1 LLVLEKFLEK
11 MLRLI
16 NKKFIFASLI
26 ITLVLIFIINVFVS
40 ETYKGTEKAIVKT
53 KKENSE
59 KIIGV
64 RIHQQN
70 KRGEKF
76 LIVAETLHESE
87 NEANKVI
94 LENSITTIDKNG
106 ILTKI
111 IAGHAIVSNNY
122 EEFNFSNKVK
132 IIKKARNFVLE
143 TKTLV
148 GTLKKG
154 NFSTDNKV
162 KIISGNTKING
173 NGLDLRKN
181 GEYIRIRGRA
191 VLTMLL
197 SKKNET

>member
-1 LLVLEKFLEK
+1 
-11 MLRLI
+11 MLKLI

-26 ITLVLIFIINVFVS
+26 ITLVLIFIINIFIS
-40 ETYKGTEKAIVKT
+40 EVYKNNNNTIIKT
-53 KKENSE
+53 KKEDLE
-59 KIIGV
+59 KISGV
-64 RIHQQN
+64 RIHQKN

-76 LIVAETLHESE
+76 LIVAETLQESKTE
-87 NEANKVI
+87 SNKVI
-94 LENSITTIDKNG
+94 LENSLTTIDKNG

-111 IAGHAIVSNNY
+111 VAGHAIVSNNY
-122 EEFNFSNKVK
+122 ENFDFSNKVR

-154 NFSTDNKV
+154 NFSTVDKV

-181 GEYIRIRGRA
+181 GEYIKIKGKA

-197 SKKNET
+197 SRKNEI

>member
-1 LLVLEKFLEK
+1 

-26 ITLVLIFIINVFVS
+26 ITLVLIFIINIFIS
-40 ETYKGTEKAIVKT
+40 EVYKNNNNTIVKT
-53 KKENSE
+53 KKEDSE
-59 KIIGV
+59 KISGV
-64 RIHQQN
+64 RIHQKN
-70 KRGEKF
+70 KKGEKF
-76 LIVAETLHESE
+76 LIVAETLQESKTE
-87 NEANKVI
+87 SNKVI
-94 LENSITTIDKNG
+94 LENSLTTIDKNG

-111 IAGHAIVSNNY
+111 VAGHAIVSNNY
-122 EEFNFSNKVK
+122 ENFDFSNKVR

-154 NFSTDNKV
+154 NFSTVDKV

-181 GEYIRIRGRA
+181 GEYIRIKGKA

-197 SKKNET
+197 SRKNET

>member
-1 LLVLEKFLEK
+1 MF
-11 MLRLI
+11 RLI

-26 ITLVLIFIINVFVS
+26 MTLVLIFMINIFISEVFK
-40 ETYKGTEKAIVKT
+40 TTDKAIVKT
-53 KKENSE
+53 KKENSD
-59 KIIGV
+59 KISGV
-64 RIHQQN
+64 RIHQKS

-76 LIVAETLHESE
+76 LIVAETLKESKT
-87 NEANKVI
+87 EANKVI
-94 LENSITTIDKNG
+94 LENSLTTIDKNG

-111 IAGHAIVSNNY
+111 VAGHAIVSNNY
-122 EEFNFSNKVK
+122 ENFNFSEKVK
-132 IIKKARNFVLE
+132 IIKKSRNFVLE

-154 NFSTDNKV
+154 NFSTVDKV

-181 GEYIRIRGRA
+181 GEYIRIKGKA

-197 SKKNET
+197 SSKNET

>member
-1 LLVLEKFLEK
+1 
-11 MLRLI
+11 MLKLI

-26 ITLVLIFIINVFVS
+26 ITLVLIFIINIFIS
-40 ETYKGTEKAIVKT
+40 EVYKNNNNAIIKT
-53 KKENSE
+53 KKEDSE
-59 KIIGV
+59 KISGV
-64 RIHQQN
+64 RIHQKN
-70 KRGEKF
+70 KRGEKI
-76 LIVAETLHESE
+76 LIVAETLQESKT
-87 NEANKVI
+87 EANKVI
-94 LENSITTIDKNG
+94 LENSLTTIDKNG

-111 IAGHAIVSNNY
+111 VAGHAIVSNNY
-122 EEFNFSNKVK
+122 ENFDFSNKVR

-154 NFSTDNKV
+154 NFSTVDKV

-181 GEYIRIRGRA
+181 GEYIKIKGKA

-197 SKKNET
+197 SRKNET

>member
-1 LLVLEKFLEK
+1 
-11 MLRLI
+11 MLKLI

-26 ITLVLIFIINVFVS
+26 ITLVLIFIINIFIS
-40 ETYKGTEKAIVKT
+40 EVYKNNNNAIIKT
-53 KKENSE
+53 KKEDSE
-59 KIIGV
+59 KISGV
-64 RIHQQN
+64 RIHQKN
-70 KRGEKF
+70 KKGEKF
-76 LIVAETLHESE
+76 LIVAETLQESKTE
-87 NEANKVI
+87 SNKVI
-94 LENSITTIDKNG
+94 LENSLTTIDKNG

-111 IAGHAIVSNNY
+111 VAGHAIVSNNY
-122 EEFNFSNKVK
+122 ENFDFSNKVR

-154 NFSTDNKV
+154 NFSTVDKV

-181 GEYIRIRGRA
+181 GEYIKIKGKA

-197 SKKNET
+197 SRKNET

>member
-1 LLVLEKFLEK
+1 
-11 MLRLI
+11 MLKLI

-26 ITLVLIFIINVFVS
+26 ITLVLIFIINIFVS
-40 ETYKGTEKAIVKT
+40 EVYKNNNNTIIKT
-53 KKENSE
+53 KKEDSE
-59 KIIGV
+59 KISGV

-76 LIVAETLHESE
+76 LIVAETLQESKT
-87 NEANKVI
+87 EANKVI
-94 LENSITTIDKNG
+94 LENSLTTIDKNG

-111 IAGHAIVSNNY
+111 VAGHAIVSNNY
-122 EEFNFSNKVK
+122 ENFDFSDKVK

-154 NFSTDNKV
+154 NFSTVDKV

-181 GEYIRIRGRA
+181 GEYIKIKGKA

-197 SKKNET
+197 SRKNET

>member
-1 LLVLEKFLEK
+1 MF
-11 MLRLI
+11 RLI

-26 ITLVLIFIINVFVS
+26 MALVLIFIINIFVS
-40 ETYKGTEKAIVKT
+40 EAFKKTDNAIVKT
-53 KKENSE
+53 KKENSD
-59 KIIGV
+59 KISGV
-64 RIHQQN
+64 RIHQKS

-76 LIVAETLHESE
+76 LIVAETLKESKT
-87 NEANKVI
+87 EANKVI
-94 LENSITTIDKNG
+94 LENSLTTIDKNG

-111 IAGHAIVSNNY
+111 VAGYAIVSNNY
-122 EEFNFSNKVK
+122 ENFNFSEKVK
-132 IIKKARNFVLE
+132 IIKKSRNFVLE

-154 NFSTDNKV
+154 NFSTVDKV

-181 GEYIRIRGRA
+181 GEYIRIKGKA

-197 SKKNET
+197 SRKNET

>member
-1 LLVLEKFLEK
+1 
-11 MLRLI
+11 MLKLI

-26 ITLVLIFIINVFVS
+26 ITLVLIFIINIFIS
-40 ETYKGTEKAIVKT
+40 EVYKNNNNAIIKT
-53 KKENSE
+53 KKEDSE
-59 KIIGV
+59 KISRV
-64 RIHQQN
+64 QIHQKN

-76 LIVAETLHESE
+76 LIVAETLQESKTE
-87 NEANKVI
+87 SNKVI
-94 LENSITTIDKNG
+94 LENSLTTIDKNG
-106 ILTKI
+106 ILTEI

-122 EEFNFSNKVK
+122 ENFDFSNKVR

-154 NFSTDNKV
+154 NFSTVDKV

-181 GEYIRIRGRA
+181 GEYIKIKGKA

-197 SKKNET
+197 SRKNET

>member
-1 LLVLEKFLEK
+1 MF
-11 MLRLI
+11 RLI

-26 ITLVLIFIINVFVS
+26 MTLVLIFIVNIFVS
-40 ETYKGTEKAIVKT
+40 EVFKTTDKAIVKT
-53 KKENSE
+53 KKENSD
-59 KIIGV
+59 KISGV
-64 RIHQQN
+64 RIHQKS

-76 LIVAETLHESE
+76 LIVAETLKESKT
-87 NEANKVI
+87 EANKVI
-94 LENSITTIDKNG
+94 LENSLTTIDKNG

-111 IAGHAIVSNNY
+111 VAGHAIVSNNY
-122 EEFNFSNKVK
+122 ENFNFSEKVK
-132 IIKKARNFVLE
+132 IIKKSRNFVLE

-154 NFSTDNKV
+154 NFSTVDKV

-181 GEYIRIRGRA
+181 GEYIRIKGKA

-197 SKKNET
+197 SRKNET

>member
-1 LLVLEKFLEK
+1 LIILEKFLER
-11 MLRLI
+11 MLKLI

-26 ITLVLIFIINVFVS
+26 ITLVLIFMINIFISEVFK
-40 ETYKGTEKAIVKT
+40 TTDKAIVKT
-53 KKENSE
+53 KKENSDE
-59 KIIGV
+59 ISGV
-64 RIHQQN
+64 RIHQKS

-76 LIVAETLHESE
+76 LIVAETLKESKT
-87 NEANKVI
+87 EANKVI
-94 LENSITTIDKNG
+94 LENSLTTIDKNG

-111 IAGHAIVSNNY
+111 VAGHAIVSNNY
-122 EEFNFSNKVK
+122 ENFNFSEKVK
-132 IIKKARNFVLE
+132 IIKKSRNFVLE

-154 NFSTDNKV
+154 NFSTVDKV

-181 GEYIRIRGRA
+181 GEYIRIKGKA

-197 SKKNET
+197 SRKNET

>member
-1 LLVLEKFLEK
+1 

-26 ITLVLIFIINVFVS
+26 ITLVFIFIINIFVS
-40 ETYKGTEKAIVKT
+40 EVYNEVYKEVEKAPVKT

-64 RIHQQN
+64 KIHQQN

-76 LIVAETLHESE
+76 LIVAETLHESK

-94 LENSITTIDKNG
+94 LENSLTTIDKNG
-106 ILTKI
+106 TLTKI
-111 IAGHAIVSNNY
+111 LAGHAIISNNY

-132 IIKKARNFVLE
+132 IIKRARNFILE

-154 NFSTDNKV
+154 NFSTVDKV

-181 GEYIRIRGRA
+181 GEYIRIKGK
-191 VLTMLL
+191 VFLTILL
-197 SKKNET
+197 SRKNET

>member
-1 LLVLEKFLEK
+1 MFRV
-11 MLRLI
+11 I

-26 ITLVLIFIINVFVS
+26 MTIVLIFIINIFLSEVFK
-40 ETYKGTEKAIVKT
+40 TTDKAIVKA

-59 KIIGV
+59 KISGV
-64 RIHQQN
+64 RIHQKS

-76 LIVAETLHESE
+76 LIVAETLKESKT
-87 NEANKVI
+87 EANKVI
-94 LENSITTIDKNG
+94 LENSLTTIDKNG

-111 IAGHAIVSNNY
+111 VAGHAIVSNNY
-122 EEFNFSNKVK
+122 ENFNFSNKVK
-132 IIKKARNFVLE
+132 IIKKTRNFILE

-154 NFSTDNKV
+154 NFSTIDKV
-162 KIISGNTKING
+162 KIISGNTRING

-181 GEYIRIRGRA
+181 GEYIRIKGKA

>member
-1 LLVLEKFLEK
+1 MF
-11 MLRLI
+11 RLI

-26 ITLVLIFIINVFVS
+26 MTLVLIFIINIFVS
-40 ETYKGTEKAIVKT
+40 EVFKTTDKAIVKT
-53 KKENSE
+53 KKENSD
-59 KIIGV
+59 KISGV
-64 RIHQQN
+64 RIHQKS

-76 LIVAETLHESE
+76 LIVAETLKESKT
-87 NEANKVI
+87 EANKVI
-94 LENSITTIDKNG
+94 LENSLTTIDKNG

-111 IAGHAIVSNNY
+111 VAGRAIVSNNY
-122 EEFNFSNKVK
+122 ENFNFSEKVK
-132 IIKKARNFVLE
+132 IIKKSRNFVLE

-154 NFSTDNKV
+154 NFSTVDKV

-181 GEYIRIRGRA
+181 GEYIRIKGKA

-197 SKKNET
+197 SRKNET

>member
-1 LLVLEKFLEK
+1 
-11 MLRLI
+11 MLKLI

-26 ITLVLIFIINVFVS
+26 ITLVLIFIINIFIS
-40 ETYKGTEKAIVKT
+40 EVYKNNNNTIVKT
-53 KKENSE
+53 KKEDSE
-59 KIIGV
+59 KISGV
-64 RIHQQN
+64 RIHQKN

-76 LIVAETLHESE
+76 LIVAETLQESKTE
-87 NEANKVI
+87 SNKVI
-94 LENSITTIDKNG
+94 LENSLTTIDKNG

-111 IAGHAIVSNNY
+111 VAGHAIVSNNY
-122 EEFNFSNKVK
+122 ENFDFSNKVK

-154 NFSTDNKV
+154 NFSTVDKV

-181 GEYIRIRGRA
+181 GEYIKIKGKA

-197 SKKNET
+197 SRKNET

>member
-1 LLVLEKFLEK
+1 
-11 MLRLI
+11 MLKLI

-26 ITLVLIFIINVFVS
+26 ITLVLIFIINIFVS
-40 ETYKGTEKAIVKT
+40 EVYKNDNNAIIKT
-53 KKENSE
+53 NKEDSE
-59 KIIGV
+59 KISGV
-64 RIHQQN
+64 RIHQKN
-70 KRGEKF
+70 KRGEKI
-76 LIVAETLHESE
+76 LIVAETLQESKT
-87 NEANKVI
+87 EANKVI
-94 LENSITTIDKNG
+94 LENSLTTIDKNG

-111 IAGHAIVSNNY
+111 VAGHAIVSNNY
-122 EEFNFSNKVK
+122 ENFDFSNKVR

-154 NFSTDNKV
+154 NFSTVDKV

-181 GEYIRIRGRA
+181 GEYIKIKGKA

-197 SKKNET
+197 SRKNET

>member
-1 LLVLEKFLEK
+1 MF
-11 MLRLI
+11 RLI

-26 ITLVLIFIINVFVS
+26 MTIVLIFIINIFLSEVFK
-40 ETYKGTEKAIVKT
+40 TTDNAIVKT

-59 KIIGV
+59 KISGV
-64 RIHQQN
+64 RIHQKS

-76 LIVAETLHESE
+76 LIVAETLKESKT
-87 NEANKVI
+87 EANKVI
-94 LENSITTIDKNG
+94 LENSLTTIDKNG

-111 IAGHAIVSNNY
+111 VAGHAIVSNNY
-122 EEFNFSNKVK
+122 ENFNFSEKVK
-132 IIKKARNFVLE
+132 IIKKSRNFVLE
-143 TKTLV
+143 TKTLF

-154 NFSTDNKV
+154 NFSTVDKV

-181 GEYIRIRGRA
+181 GEYIRIKGKA

-197 SKKNET
+197 SRKNET

>member
-1 LLVLEKFLEK
+1 

-26 ITLVLIFIINVFVS
+26 ITLVLIFIINIFIS
-40 ETYKGTEKAIVKT
+40 EVYKNNNNAIIKT
-53 KKENSE
+53 KKEDSE
-59 KIIGV
+59 KISGV
-64 RIHQQN
+64 RIHQKN

-76 LIVAETLHESE
+76 LIVAETLQESKT
-87 NEANKVI
+87 EANKVI
-94 LENSITTIDKNG
+94 LENSLTTIDKNG

-111 IAGHAIVSNNY
+111 VAGHAIVSNNY
-122 EEFNFSNKVK
+122 ENFDFSNKVR

-154 NFSTDNKV
+154 NFSTVDKV

-181 GEYIRIRGRA
+181 GEYIKIKGKA

-197 SKKNET
+197 SRKNET

>member
-1 LLVLEKFLEK
+1 MF
-11 MLRLI
+11 RLI

-26 ITLVLIFIINVFVS
+26 MTLVLIFIINIFVS
-40 ETYKGTEKAIVKT
+40 EVFKTTDKAIVKT
-53 KKENSE
+53 KKENSD
-59 KIIGV
+59 KISGV
-64 RIHQQN
+64 RIHQKS

-76 LIVAETLHESE
+76 LIVAETLKESKT
-87 NEANKVI
+87 EANKVI
-94 LENSITTIDKNG
+94 LENSLTTIDKNG

-111 IAGHAIVSNNY
+111 VAGHAIVSNNY
-122 EEFNFSNKVK
+122 ENFNFSEKVK
-132 IIKKARNFVLE
+132 IIKKSRNFVLE

-154 NFSTDNKV
+154 NFSTVDKV

-181 GEYIRIRGRA
+181 GEYIRIKGKA

-197 SKKNET
+197 SRKNET

>member
-1 LLVLEKFLEK
+1 

-26 ITLVLIFIINVFVS
+26 ITLVLIFIINIFIS
-40 ETYKGTEKAIVKT
+40 EVYKNNNNTIIKT
-53 KKENSE
+53 KKEDSE
-59 KIIGV
+59 KISGV
-64 RIHQQN
+64 RIHQKN

-76 LIVAETLHESE
+76 LIVAETLQESKT
-87 NEANKVI
+87 EANKVI
-94 LENSITTIDKNG
+94 LENSLTTIDKNG

-111 IAGHAIVSNNY
+111 VAGHAIVSNNY
-122 EEFNFSNKVK
+122 ENFDFSNKVR

-154 NFSTDNKV
+154 NFSTVDKV

-181 GEYIRIRGRA
+181 GEYIKIKGKA

-197 SKKNET
+197 SRKNET

>member
-1 LLVLEKFLEK
+1 

-26 ITLVLIFIINVFVS
+26 MTLVLSFIINIFVS
-40 ETYKGTEKAIVKT
+40 EVFKKTDNPIVKT
-53 KKENSE
+53 KKENSD
-59 KIIGV
+59 KISGV
-64 RIHQQN
+64 RIHQKS

-76 LIVAETLHESE
+76 LIVAETLQESKTE
-87 NEANKVI
+87 SNKVI
-94 LENSITTIDKNG
+94 LENSLTTIDKNG

-111 IAGHAIVSNNY
+111 VAGHAIVSNNY
-122 EEFNFSNKVK
+122 ENFDFSNKVR

-154 NFSTDNKV
+154 NFSTVDKV

-181 GEYIRIRGRA
+181 GEYIKIKGKA

-197 SKKNET
+197 SRKNET